1 VRYNLKDKYNKTAI
15 LLVHLL
21 LLILFIFIFISI
33 LSFDTGLMGEFFRK
47 TFKYLFGI
55 GDIGFSV
62 LLILIGVYNI
72 YTYKSLNLHQYKL
85 YLLVV
90 IYIDL
95 LLLANIY
102 NIPYQVSFNRYI
114 KNCISPPNLN
124 RSGGIVGSFLSYI
137 LLSLFGNTGSYV
149 VLILSLMISIT
160 LTVDRKYIKEYFNN
174 VVIKKGKATKEV
186 PSTSE
191 THDLKEK
198 VYSDEKSRSPV
209 SDEETR
215 IKIIDFL
222 DQSKDHTPEIK
233 DNNSK
238 IVNSV
243 FDYDTPDINLLRSP
257 GKKSKDLRQ
266 DYIENARVLEQT
278 LLNFGIEAKVMQINH
293 GPAVTRYELQLSPG
307 VKVSK
312 VLSLQDD
319 IALAMA
325 TQGIRIEAPIPGKSA
340 VGIEVPNKNIN
351 PVYIKEVLSSK
362 EFQNSTSNLS
372 FALGKDITGNNVIGD
387 LSSMPHLLIAGA
399 TGSGKSVCLN
409 TIIISLLYKSSPNQV
424 RLILID
430 PKVVELGIYN
440 GIPHLLIPVVTDPVK
455 AAQALNWAVQEMIN
469 RYKVFAENNVRDID
483 GYNKLYA
490 NEPDKYM
497 PKIAIIIDELSDLM
511 MVSPAEVE
519 DYICRLAQ
527 MARAAG
533 IHLIIATQRPSVN
546 VITGIIK
553 ANIPSRISFAVSSHI
568 DSRTILDIAG
578 AEKLLGKGD
587 MLYMP
592 IGVNKPI
599 RVQGAFIT
607 EEEVQSV
614 VNYLKERYPANYD
627 KNVEDEIEED
637 RQKDKREKDYDEL
650 LPKAVEIIIESNQAS
665 ASLLQRRLRIGYNRA
680 ARIIEQ
686 MEELGFVSKYDNGK
700 PREVLITREQW
711 QKFFNSEGRG

>member
-1 VRYNLKDKYNKTAI
+1 MKNKSNSRTYLLFMYFA
-15 LLVHLL
+15 LLVLA
-21 LLILFIFIFISI
+21 IFAFISNI
-33 LSFDTGLMGEFFRK
+33 SSDTGIVGEFFRDS
-47 TFKYLFGI
+47 FQYLFGN

-62 LLILIGVYNI
+62 LLIFILFYKI
-72 YTYKSLNLHQYKL
+72 YTYKNLKLHGYKI
-85 YLLVV
+85 YLLVF
-90 IYIDL
+90 IYLAL
-95 LLLANIY
+95 LSLINIY
-102 NIPYQVSFNRYI
+102 NYPEVPSFSEYI
-114 KNCISPPNLN
+114 MKSISPENIET
-124 RSGGIVGSFLSYI
+124 SGGITGSVLSYI
-137 LLSLFGNTGSYV
+137 LISLFGITGSYA
-149 VLILSLMISIT
+149 VLILSIIINMAYMIDPGYIREIIAYKTRKNRQVMKEAS
-160 LTVDRKYIKEYFNN
+160 LTR
-174 VVIKKGKATKEV
+174 
-186 PSTSE
+186 E
-191 THDLKEK
+191 TNDMAI
-198 VYSDEKSRSPV
+198 
-209 SDEETR
+209 EETR
-215 IKIIDFL
+215 VNDKQGQNVIDELTKIKIVDFL
-222 DQSKDHTPEIK
+222 DQSKEHLSEPKPSNTKII
-233 DNNSK
+233 NS
-238 IVNSV
+238 IFN
-243 FDYDTPDINLLRSP
+243 YDTPDINLLNSP
-257 GKKSKDLRQ
+257 NKKSKDARQ
-266 DYIENARVLEQT
+266 DYIENARILEQT
-278 LLNFGIEAKVMQINH
+278 LFNFGIEAKVMQINH

-307 VKVSK
+307 IKVSK
-312 VLSLQDD
+312 ILSLQDD

-340 VGIEVPNKNIN
+340 VGIEVPNKKIN
-351 PVYIKEVLSSK
+351 PVYIREVLSSK
-362 EFQNSTSNLS
+362 EFQSSVSNLS

-409 TIIISLLYKSSPNQV
+409 TIIISLLYKSPPNQA

-440 GIPHLLIPVVTDPVK
+440 GIPHLLIPVVTDPIK

-469 RYKVFAENNVRDID
+469 RYKIFAENNVRDID
-483 GYNKLYA
+483 GYNKLYI

-553 ANIPSRISFAVSSHI
+553 ANIPSRISFAVSSQI

-592 IGVNKPI
+592 IGINKPI

-614 VNYLKERYPANYD
+614 VNYLKEKYPANYD
-627 KNVEDEIEED
+627 KNVEDVIEED
-637 RQKDKREKDYDEL
+637 KQSDNKERDYDEL
-650 LPKAVEIIIESNQAS
+650 LPKAVEIAIESNQAS

-686 MEELGFVSKYDNGK
+686 MEELGFISGYDNGK

-711 QKFFNSEGRG
+711 QKFFNSERRD